1 MEEYVGPPAPLIPLP
16 LLRKGLPH
24 MGEIIPASIM
34 VSHYKKTLSV
44 ILRFSPAPL
53 WNSSMPFLA
62 FFTFFFHALLQPT
75 AYSLKSKT

>member
-34 VSHYKKTLSV
+34 VSHYKKL
-44 ILRFSPAPL
+44 
-53 WNSSMPFLA
+53 FL
-62 FFTFFFHALLQPT
+62 
-75 AYSLKSKT
+75 